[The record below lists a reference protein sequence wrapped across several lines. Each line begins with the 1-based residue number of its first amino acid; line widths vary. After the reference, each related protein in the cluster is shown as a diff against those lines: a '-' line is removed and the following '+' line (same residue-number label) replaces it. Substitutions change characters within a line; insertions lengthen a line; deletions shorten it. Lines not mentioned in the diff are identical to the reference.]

1 MNINFLNYYNIS
13 SIDEEDYRRLIDE
26 YNDIISL

>member
-13 SIDEEDYRRLIDE
+13 SIDEEDYRILIDE
-26 YNDIISL
+26 YNDIINL

>member
-13 SIDEEDYRRLIDE
+13 SIDEEDYRILIDE
-26 YNDIISL
+26 YNDIINI